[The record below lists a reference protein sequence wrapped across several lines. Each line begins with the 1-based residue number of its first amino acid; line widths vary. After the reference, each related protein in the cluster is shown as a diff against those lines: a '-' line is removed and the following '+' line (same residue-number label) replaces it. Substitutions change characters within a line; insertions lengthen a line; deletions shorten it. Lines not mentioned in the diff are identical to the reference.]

1 MELYRAN
8 GALLGWLL
16 IPEQQAVEIWRSDQP
31 EPERL
36 ESATQLDGGQ
46 QFPGLL
52 IDLAEVWAG

>member
-1 MELYRAN
+1 LRPTRLSDRRS
-8 GALLGWLL
+8 GGCGWFD
-16 IPEQQAVEIWRSDQP
+16 QA

-46 QFPGLL
+46 QFPGLH